1 MTRILQMR
9 ILTAVLLF
17 AVTPLSAQRPALTSQ
32 LGWLTGCWQ
41 SARGSATV
49 EERWSSPDGGMLLG
63 TGRTVRAGKVVDY
76 EFTRIFERGDTLVY
90 AALPMNQAP
99 TEFLAARSSPA
110 DSVVFSNPAHDFPTV
125 VAYRP
130 VGRDSLLAWI
140 AGGGKRVEFKY
151 ARMACS
157 S

>member
-1 MTRILQMR
+1 MR
-9 ILTAVLLF
+9 ILPVLFLL
-17 AVTPLSAQRPALTSQ
+17 AAAPLSAQQPTLIAQ
-32 LGWLTGCWQ
+32 LGWLTGCW
-41 SARGSATV
+41 SSTRGSATV

-76 EFTRIFERGDTLVY
+76 EFTRIFARGDTLVY

-99 TEFLAARSSPA
+99 TEFLAARSAPA
-110 DSVVFSNPAHDFPTV
+110 DSVVFSNPAHDFPNV

-130 VGRDSLLAWI
+130 IGKDSLLAWI
-140 AGGGKRVEFKY
+140 GGSGRRLEFRY

-157 S
+157 P